1 MKHTVKV
8 IFGKE
13 QVIKTYNDEQLTDE
27 EISLYVKDYEFDTL
41 EEKLAFVKGLNEA
54 IGWVE
59 FCIPELELR
68 EG

>member
-13 QVIKTYNDEQLTDE
+13 QVVKVYNNEPLTEEEQ
-27 EISLYVKDYEFDTL
+27 SLFVKEYEFETL
-41 EEKLAFVKGLNEA
+41 QEKLAFIKGLNEA
-54 IGWVE
+54 NGWVE